1 MNDGDATV
9 ALNAT
14 FDSDLKNAIEKLK
27 QDRVYKRLNYL
38 ASPQDARVQ
47 MEGRGE
53 VVILSSNNY
62 LGLSNDPVV
71 IAAANDGLKQ
81 IGARPGSGRLLFGRF
96 SIHRHLARAI
106 AGL

>member
-71 IAAANDGLKQ
+71 IAAGIAGVQQ
-81 IGARPGSGRLLFGRF
+81 IGGRPARVRVTCGA
-96 SIHRHLARAI
+96 LAIQRDPRQ
-106 AGL
+106 